1 MVQLLRRV
9 VPVSD
14 ASPAT
19 ASTAGAGAVV
29 DFARADA
36 VAATVARLLP
46 SSVAPLFG
54 PRFTRSDFL
63 FDEYVHRLA
72 VQVFTEC
79 GLQAALAGWSTAE
92 EAAARGGLDSHS
104 SAVPLEWMLRHL
116 AGRGVLAR
124 DARRYRVERSVV
136 GGDPAPV
143 LAAQRAHD
151 PACLPSYALAE
162 TAAREYPAFLRGER
176 SGEEILLA
184 PRRLS
189 LWTSYFSNDNPL
201 YAVNNHVGAAALDEW
216 MPQGRTSVLELGGGL
231 GSGALA
237 VLDRL
242 AARGRLDDIAEYRF
256 TEVVPAFLRRGERL
270 LRERRPDAGFLSAAA
285 LDMDRPFAEQ
295 GVRAASASVV
305 YAVNTLHVARDLA
318 FTLGEIRATLQRG
331 GRLVFSE
338 CVRPHAGQTLY
349 PEFIFNL
356 MHTFRARGFF
366 SPEQWAEAL
375 RAAGFAGLTVLPDVA
390 RIRDVFPGF
399 YAAAIGATR
408 D

>member
-1 MVQLLRRV
+1 M
-9 VPVSD
+9 SD
-14 ASPAT
+14 AFVAAPAREGP
-19 ASTAGAGAVV
+19 GAPV

-36 VAATVARLLP
+36 VAATVTRLLP
-46 SSVAPLFG
+46 PSVAPLFG

-63 FDEYVHRLA
+63 FDEYVHRLT
-72 VQVFTEC
+72 VQVFAEC
-79 GLQAALAGWSTAE
+79 GLEAALAEWRGPE
-92 EAAARGGLDSHS
+92 DVAARCGLDPQS
-104 SAVPLEWMLRHL
+104 SAVPLHWILRHL
-116 AGRGVLAR
+116 ARRGVLAS
-124 DARRYRVERSVV
+124 DAGRFRAEHAIAAV
-136 GGDPAPV
+136 DPAHV
-143 LAAQRAHD
+143 LAEQRRHD
-151 PACLPSYALAE
+151 ATCLPSYALAE
-162 TAAREYPAFLRGER
+162 TAAREYPEFLRGER

-201 YAVNNHVGAAALDEW
+201 YAVNNAVGAAALVEW
-216 MPQGRTSVLELGGGL
+216 MPAGRGALLELGGGL

-237 VLDRL
+237 VRDRL
-242 AARGRLDDIAEYRF
+242 AAGGRLGDVQAYRF
-256 TEVVPAFLRRGERL
+256 TELVPAFLRRGERL
-270 LRERRPDAGFLSAAA
+270 LRERWPDPAVLTTAA

-295 GVRAASASVV
+295 GVAPASMSVV

-318 FTLGEIRATLQRG
+318 FTLGEIRGALRRG

-338 CVRPHAGQTLY
+338 CIRPRPGQTIY

-356 MHTFRARGFF
+356 MQTFRARGFQT
-366 SPEQWAEAL
+366 PEQWAEAL
-375 RAAGFAGLTVLPDVA
+375 TAAGFAGVTFLPDVA

>member
-1 MVQLLRRV
+1 
-9 VPVSD
+9 VSD
-14 ASPAT
+14 ASVAT
-19 ASTAGAGAVV
+19 ASAAGTTAV

-46 SSVAPLFG
+46 PSVAPLFG

-72 VQVFTEC
+72 VRVFAEC
-79 GLQAALAGWSTAE
+79 GLEVALAGWSTAA
-92 EAAARGGLDSHS
+92 EAAARCALDPQS
-104 SAVPLEWMLRHL
+104 SAVPLPWMLRHL
-116 AGRGVLAR
+116 AGRGLLAR
-124 DARRYRVERSVV
+124 DAGRFRAERPIVV
-136 GGDPAPV
+136 LDPAPV
-143 LAAQRAHD
+143 LAEQRAHD
-151 PACLPSYALAE
+151 ATGLPSYALAE
-162 TAAREYPAFLRGER
+162 TAAAEYPAFLRGER

-184 PRRLS
+184 PRRLA

-201 YAVNNHVGAAALDEW
+201 YAVNNEVGAAALDAW
-216 MPQGRTSVLELGGGL
+216 MPDGRSAVLELGGGL
-231 GSGALA
+231 GSGTLA

-242 AARGRLDDIAEYRF
+242 AGSGRLRDVAEYRF

-270 LRERRPDAGFLSAAA
+270 LRERHRDAAFLSAAP

-295 GVRAASASVV
+295 GVGPASASVV

-318 FTLGEIRATLQRG
+318 FTLAEIRATLQRG

-338 CVRPHAGQTLY
+338 CIRPRAEQTIY

-356 MHTFRARGFF
+356 MQTFRARGFLT
-366 SPEQWAEAL
+366 PEQWAEAL
-375 RAAGFAGLTVLPDVA
+375 VTAGFTNVTFLPDIA
-390 RIRDVFPGF
+390 RIREVFPGF

>member
-1 MVQLLRRV
+1 M
-9 VPVSD
+9 SD
-14 ASPAT
+14 AFVAAPSREGT
-19 ASTAGAGAVV
+19 GAPV

-36 VAATVARLLP
+36 VAATVTRLLP
-46 SSVAPLFG
+46 PSVAPLFG

-63 FDEYVHRLA
+63 FDEYVHRLT
-72 VQVFTEC
+72 VQVFVEC
-79 GLQAALAGWSTAE
+79 GLEAALAEWRGPE
-92 EAAARGGLDSHS
+92 DVAARGGLDPQA
-104 SAVPLEWMLRHL
+104 SAVPLHWILRHL
-116 AGRGVLAR
+116 AHRGVLAS
-124 DARRYRVERSVV
+124 DAGRFRAEHAIVAV
-136 GGDPAPV
+136 DPAEV
-143 LAAQRAHD
+143 LAEQRRHD
-151 PACLPSYALAE
+151 ATCLPSYALAE
-162 TAAREYPAFLRGER
+162 TAAREYPVFLRGGR

-201 YAVNNHVGAAALDEW
+201 YAVNNQVGAAALHAW
-216 MPQGRTSVLELGGGL
+216 MPTGRVALLELGGGL

-242 AARGRLDDIAEYRF
+242 AAGGRLAEVEAYRF
-256 TEVVPAFLRRGERL
+256 TELVPAFLRRGERL
-270 LRERRPDAGFLSAAA
+270 LRERWPDTAALTTA
-285 LDMDRPFAEQ
+285 PLDMDRPFAEQ
-295 GVRAASASVV
+295 GVAPGSMSVV

-318 FTLGEIRATLQRG
+318 FTLGEIRGALRPG

-338 CVRPHAGQTLY
+338 CVRPRAGQTIY

-356 MHTFRARGFF
+356 MQTFRARGFLT
-366 SPEQWAEAL
+366 PEQWAEAVTT
-375 RAAGFAGLTVLPDVA
+375 AGFAGVTFLPDVA